1 MLLWLTLIVLA
12 LAALLFWLEYLGSEK
27 PRTLREIP
35 VTVPAK
41 KAGSQN

>member
-1 MLLWLTLIVLA
+1 MWLWLTLITLA
-12 LAALLFWLEYLGSEK
+12 LAAMLFWLEYLGSEK

-35 VTVPAK
+35 VIEPAK